1 MNPMIHLG
9 TAHVPG
15 GVEIRLYKRGDE
27 FMILLPRDELMSTR
41 MRGSEEQL
49 AVLTLARLK
58 GKDFPRV
65 LIGGYGM
72 GFTLRAALA
81 AAPRGARLTVAEL
94 LPEII
99 EWARGP
105 MAEVTAGCL
114 DDPRVTVELRDVV
127 DVIADATGYF
137 DAILLD
143 VDNGPDGVVRKENDR
158 LYSSQ
163 GLAAQRRALRP
174 GGVLAVWSAGPD
186 PGFTRRLKTAGFAVE
201 PITVKAR
208 PNGKGPRHTIWFAT
222 KPP

>member
-15 GVEIRLYKRGDE
+15 GVEIRLYRRGDE
-27 FMILLPRDELMSTR
+27 FMILLPTDELMSSR
-41 MRGSEEQL
+41 MRNSEERL
-49 AVLTLARLK
+49 ATMTLERLA
-58 GKDFPRV
+58 GNPAPRV

-81 AAPRGARLTVAEL
+81 AAPPRARITVAEL

-105 MAEVTAGCL
+105 MAELTAGCL
-114 DDPRVTVELRDVV
+114 DDPRVTLEVRDVAET
-127 DVIADATGYF
+127 IAFDIGHF

-158 LYSSQ
+158 LYSRA
-163 GLAAQRRALRP
+163 GLATAFGALRP
-174 GGVLAVWSAGPD
+174 RGVLAVWSAAPD
-186 PGFTRRLKTAGFAVE
+186 PGFTRRLRGAGFEVE
-201 PITVKAR
+201 MVTVKAR
-208 PNGKGPRHTIWFAT
+208 PNGKGPRHVIWFARRAG
-222 KPP
+222 